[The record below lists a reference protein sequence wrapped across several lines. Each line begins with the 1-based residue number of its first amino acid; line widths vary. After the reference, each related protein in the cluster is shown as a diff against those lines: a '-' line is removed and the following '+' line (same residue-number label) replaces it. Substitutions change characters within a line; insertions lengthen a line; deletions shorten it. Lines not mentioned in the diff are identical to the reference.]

1 MSDTQQGEGWWLASD
16 GKWYPPEAQPG
27 GPPVSGPDSTEGVP
41 AAAVAPGIDPGPT
54 AAPSG
59 YGAPP
64 AYGGPPGYGAP
75 PAYGPAPGY
84 PMAMSPQKTN
94 GLAIAALILSIVWLG
109 GLGSVAAVVLGIVSL
124 NQISKAKGALGGK
137 GLSIA
142 ALIIGGIGVL
152 LTVLFY
158 AAVVFTV
165 GVVSHLAQS
174 ATVPVGTTITVKN
187 NSINYGISSI
197 VVDQVTS
204 SSTGNGG
211 VVPDNGKQFAFAHV
225 KICATSQGTSN
236 YFGASLFTVNS
247 SDGSSDIASTTGAR
261 SPSLSEVN
269 SIAGNQCVSGWL
281 TFQISSSAT
290 AKSVNYYALPFTD
303 FTWTVSG

>member
-1 MSDTQQGEGWWLASD
+1 MG
-16 GKWYPPEAQPG
+16 
-27 GPPVSGPDSTEGVP
+27 
-41 AAAVAPGIDPGPT
+41 
-54 AAPSG
+54 
-59 YGAPP
+59 
-64 AYGGPPGYGAP
+64 
-75 PAYGPAPGY
+75 
-84 PMAMSPQKTN
+84 MSPQKTN

-109 GLGSVAAVVLGIVSL
+109 GLGSVAAVILGIISL
-124 NQISKAKGALGGK
+124 TQISKAKGALGGK

-142 ALIIGGIGVL
+142 ALVIGGIGTV

-165 GVVSHLAQS
+165 GVVSHLAQT

-197 VVDQVTS
+197 VVDQVTTS
-204 SSTGNGG
+204 AAGDGG
-211 VVPDNGKQFAFAHV
+211 VVPDSGKQFAFAHV

-247 SDGSSDIASTTGAR
+247 SDGLSDIASTGGAR
-261 SPSLSEVN
+261 SPSLSAVN

-290 AKSVNYYALPFTD
+290 AKSINYYALPFTD